1 MGNVVVSPGSG
12 PGRPLSSHSSCE
24 KESCGDAQCLWQLSW
39 YFAFWLL
46 LLPLLKGTQE
56 VPQPLG
62 MLWHW
67 KGQQRGPAK
76 EVAP

>member
-1 MGNVVVSPGSG
+1 MLLFLNPAS
-12 PGRPLSSHSSCE
+12 RPLTPRVGKGAVVTFST
-24 KESCGDAQCLWQLSW
+24 LWQPSW
-39 YFAFWLL
+39 YFAFWLF

-67 KGQQRGPAK
+67 QGQQCGPAK
-76 EVAP
+76 EVAPSFFSA